1 MLLPSVADLTTTG
14 PLIAFASVLAG
25 SLGIPVPTLAAV
37 IFVGSLLATRHGS
50 VETGAAVFAAVFA
63 AAMAGAVLG
72 DVAWFFAGR
81 RYGTSVLGLICRLS
95 LSRDSCVRRTADA
108 FKRRGVKVLLFAR
121 FLPGLSVIS
130 APLAGISGVS
140 LARFVIYAE
149 TGAAIWIGAGLALGF
164 CLAEQVGAVLLAL
177 ERFGVDLGG
186 FAVAMVL
193 AYAGFSWFRRWRLL
207 HQLQVARISPNE
219 LAALTKAGPAP
230 VIIDA
235 RSAFEQDADPFVIPG
250 ALFLRDEQSGQDAL
264 RTSLLKPVII
274 YCSCPNEISAAVL
287 AKRMRK
293 LGFADVRPLL
303 GGIDAWRKSGHSVSP
318 IVWPVKAA
326 AIDLAASDLTQ
337 MPASS
342 LGG

>member
-1 MLLPSVADLTTTG
+1 MPSAADLATTA

-25 SLGIPVPTLAAV
+25 SLGVPVPTFAAI

-50 VETGAAVFAAVFA
+50 VETGAFVFA

-81 RYGTSVLGLICRLS
+81 RYGGSVLGLICRLS

-108 FKRRGVKVLLFAR
+108 FSRRGVKVLLFAR

-140 LARFVIYAE
+140 LVQFVTYAE
-149 TGAAIWIGAGLALGF
+149 TGAAIWIGVGLALGLG
-164 CLAEQVGAVLLAL
+164 LAEQVDAVLLAL
-177 ERFGVDLGG
+177 KRFGLDLGG
-186 FAVAMVL
+186 FAVAMIL
-193 AYAGFSWFRRWRLL
+193 AYAGFSWFRRRRLL
-207 HQLQVARISPNE
+207 RQLRVARISPDE
-219 LAALTKAGPAP
+219 LAALTATDPAP

-235 RSAFEQDADPFVIPG
+235 RSLFEQDADPFVIPG
-250 ALFLRDEQSGQDAL
+250 ARLLQDSHAGQDA
-264 RTSLLKPVII
+264 TGASLMNPVVI

-287 AKRMRK
+287 ATQMRR

-303 GGIDAWRKSGHSVSP
+303 GGIDAWREAGHPVSP
-318 IVWPVKAA
+318 LARPGRAA
-326 AIDLAASDLTQ
+326 GELAANDLMQ
-337 MPASS
+337 MSATLPGA
-342 LGG
+342 

>member
-1 MLLPSVADLTTTG
+1 MLPSSAADLTTTG
-14 PLIAFASVLAG
+14 PLIAFVSVLAG
-25 SLGIPVPTLAAV
+25 SLGIPVPTLAAI

-50 VETGAAVFAAVFA
+50 VETGAAVFA

-81 RYGTSVLGLICRLS
+81 RYGSSVLGLICRLS

-108 FKRRGVKVLLFAR
+108 FKRHGVKILLFAR

-149 TGAAIWIGAGLALGF
+149 TGAAIWIGTGLALGLCF
-164 CLAEQVGAVLLAL
+164 AEQVGAVLLAL
-177 ERFGVDLGG
+177 ERFGVGLGG
-186 FAVAMVL
+186 FAVAVML

-207 HQLQVARISPNE
+207 HDLRVARISPDE
-219 LAALTKAGPAP
+219 LAALTAAGSAP

-250 ALFLRDEQSGQDAL
+250 ALFFPDELSKQAAL

-274 YCSCPNEISAAVL
+274 YCSCPNEVSAAVL

-293 LGFADVRPLL
+293 LGFADARPLL
-303 GGIDAWRKSGHSVSP
+303 GGIDAWRKAGHPVSP
-318 IVWPVKAA
+318 IVRPGKPA
-326 AIDLAASDLTQ
+326 AIDLTAGDLMR
-337 MPASS
+337 MPAVSP
-342 LGG
+342 GG

>member
-1 MLLPSVADLTTTG
+1 MPSAADLTTTG

-25 SLGIPVPTLAAV
+25 SLGVPIPTFAAI

-50 VETGAAVFAAVFA
+50 VETGAAVFA

-81 RYGTSVLGLICRLS
+81 RYGGGVLGLICRLS

-108 FKRRGVKVLLFAR
+108 FSRRGVKVLLFAR

-140 LARFVIYAE
+140 LVRFVTYAE
-149 TGAAIWIGAGLALGF
+149 TGAAIWIGTGLALGLG
-164 CLAEQVGAVLLAL
+164 LAEQVDAMLLAL
-177 ERFGVDLGG
+177 KRFGMDLGG
-186 FAVAMVL
+186 FALAMIL
-193 AYAGFSWFRRWRLL
+193 AYAGFSWFRRQRLL
-207 HQLQVARISPNE
+207 RQLRIARISPDE
-219 LAALTKAGPAP
+219 LAALTAAGSAP

-235 RSAFEQDADPFVIPG
+235 RSLFEQDADPFIIPG
-250 ALFLRDEQSGQDAL
+250 AQLLQDGHADQDA
-264 RTSLLKPVII
+264 SGAPQLKTVVI

-287 AKRMRK
+287 ATRMRK

-303 GGIDAWRKSGHSVSP
+303 GGIDAWREAGHPVSP
-318 IVWPVKAA
+318 LPRPGR
-326 AIDLAASDLTQ
+326 
-337 MPASS
+337 PASELATNDLVQMS
-342 LGG
+342 ATFPGG

>member
-1 MLLPSVADLTTTG
+1 MLPSSAANLTTTE

-50 VETGAAVFAAVFA
+50 VEAGAAVFA

-108 FKRRGVKVLLFAR
+108 FKRRGVKILLFAR

-140 LARFVIYAE
+140 LVRFVLYAE
-149 TGAAIWIGAGLALGF
+149 TGAAIWVGAGLALGLCF
-164 CLAEQVGAVLLAL
+164 AEQVGAVLLAL
-177 ERFGVDLGG
+177 ERFGVGLGG
-186 FAVAMVL
+186 FAVAMIL
-193 AYAGFSWFRRWRLL
+193 AYAAFSCFRRQRLL
-207 HQLQVARISPNE
+207 HQLRVARISPSE
-219 LAALTKAGPAP
+219 LAALAEAGAAP

-235 RSAFEQDADPFVIPG
+235 RSAFEQDADPFAIPG
-250 ALFLRDEQSGQDAL
+250 ALFLQDGRSEPDAL
-264 RTSLLKPVII
+264 RTPLLKPVVI

-287 AKRMRK
+287 ATRMRK
-293 LGFADVRPLL
+293 QGFADVRPLL
-303 GGIDAWRKSGHSVSP
+303 GGIDAWRKAGHPVSP
-318 IVWPVKAA
+318 ILRPGQAA
-326 AIDLAASDLTQ
+326 AIDLAADELMQ
-337 MPASS
+337 MPAAAP
-342 LGG
+342 GG